1 MEASILLSRILRL
14 STLAGF
20 CLSPADPPMTDQDC
34 GRARRNFA
42 GIPDAAARTPL
53 LAIGAPCSAK
63 QAAANLLIN
72 CSLDSEQAS
81 MPPWS
86 ATMALEMSRYLRAMV
101 LRPSRSGSIF
111 EPFVKSGT
119 ESRAVAGRPDLDHWG
134 ILRSPGR
141 HQWPPSRSVAQWLC
155 ISSGCAG
162 PVSPLLIGLM
172 LDTIPIENAR
182 NYVVY
187 ACP

>member
-101 LRPSRSGSIF
+101 LRPSTLGSVF
-111 EPFVKSGT
+111 EPFGIRDRIPRGRGT
-119 ESRAVAGRPDLDHWG
+119 TWPRSLGYSPISRLASMAALSVGRPMVVHLVR
-134 ILRSPGR
+134 LRSA
-141 HQWPPSRSVAQWLC
+141 SLSA
-155 ISSGCAG
+155 A
-162 PVSPLLIGLM
+162 
-172 LDTIPIENAR
+172 
-182 NYVVY
+182 
-187 ACP
+187 

>member
-42 GIPDAAARTPL
+42 GISDAAARTPL

-72 CSLDSEQAS
+72 AAS
-81 MPPWS
+81 IPSKHQCRLVSDDGAGDVAIPAGDGA
-86 ATMALEMSRYLRAMV
+86 ATVDIGKRLRAV
-101 LRPSRSGSIF
+101 RDPGPNPARSRDDLTSITGVFFDLLAGIHGRPLSRSPTG
-111 EPFVKSGT
+111 
-119 ESRAVAGRPDLDHWG
+119 
-134 ILRSPGR
+134 
-141 HQWPPSRSVAQWLC
+141 C
-155 ISSGCAG
+155 SSGQAAQCQ
-162 PVSPLLIGLM
+162 SL
-172 LDTIPIENAR
+172 R
-182 NYVVY
+182 R
-187 ACP
+187 